1 MTETA
6 ARTSAAVSR
15 PRVLRTLFWYRVLA
29 FATGI
34 ALLTGTTALI
44 LKSLVHV
51 PHMEPGTGL
60 VWLFHGWLYLAYVVV
75 TAMLGLKMRWPLHRY
90 AVVMAAGMIPT
101 ASFIAEHYVNRDV
114 RRRLGL

>member
-6 ARTSAAVSR
+6 AHTSAAVSR
-15 PRVLRTLFWYRVLA
+15 PDVLRTLFWYRMLA

-44 LKSLVHV
+44 LKSLAHV